1 MKCACPELLIRW
13 STDAGDTVPLAFRLH
28 KLTCSSGEP
37 DDGRVRMAQNTLT
50 NQPWEKYQ
58 DLSSFG
64 VKVDPNLTSIS
75 IYFSG
80 Q

>member
-1 MKCACPELLIRW
+1 MQKISFLLHL
-13 STDAGDTVPLAFRLH
+13 SC

-37 DDGRVRMAQNTLT
+37 DNGCVRMAQNTLT
-50 NQPWEKYQ
+50 NQPWEEYQ